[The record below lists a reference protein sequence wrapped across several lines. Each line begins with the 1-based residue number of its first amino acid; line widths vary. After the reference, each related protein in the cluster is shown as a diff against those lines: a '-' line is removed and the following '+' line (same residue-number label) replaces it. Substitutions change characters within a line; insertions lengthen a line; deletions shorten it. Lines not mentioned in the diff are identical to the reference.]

1 MKYVLVT
8 GGVVSGLGKGV
19 TASSVGVVLKACGL
33 RVTSIK
39 IDPYLNTDAGTMS
52 PFEHGEVFVLDDG
65 GEVDLDLGNYERF
78 LDVRLTKNN
87 NITTGKIYQSVLEK
101 ERKGDYLGK
110 TVQVV
115 PHITDAIKNWIESVA
130 VIPVDGK
137 EGPADV
143 CVIELGGTVGP
154 DNFCLIHVSLIP
166 VLGVVGE
173 QKTKPTQHSVRELRA
188 LGLTPHLL
196 ACRSAQPLLEN
207 TKEKLSQFCHV
218 PIGNIL
224 NIHDVPNIWHV
235 PLLLRNQNAHHSI
248 LKQLNLLSIAAPPNL
263 QAWTKRAET
272 YDNLK
277 NSVRIAMVGKYVGL
291 ADSYLS
297 VVKALLHACIACSL
311 KPSIDWIAASDLEDE
326 SAKLTPKDHAAA
338 WETLRN
344 AECVLVPGGF
354 GDRGVGGM
362 ILAAKYARENN
373 IPYLGICLGMQISVI
388 EFARSVLGLK
398 RANSNEFDSETPNP
412 VVIFMPEG
420 SRTHMGST
428 MRLGSRRTLFQTPD
442 CVTSKLYGDYFYIP
456 VDQSGGSYG
465 HKVIIPPF
473 GAAFCPATCRQLV
486 DLRYRNAEYVD
497 ERHRH
502 RYEVNP
508 EAIGVLEEAGLKFVG
523 KDETGKRMEILELP
537 SHPFYVGVQFHPE
550 FKSRPG
556 RPSALFLGLIL
567 AATKQLEA
575 YLNTHQNGC

>member
-19 TASSVGVVLKACGL
+19 TASSIGVVLKACGL

-78 LDVRLTKNN
+78 LDVTLTRDN

-101 ERKGDYLGK
+101 ERRGDYLGK

-115 PHITDAIKNWIESVA
+115 PHITDAIKNWIESVSQ
-130 VIPVDGK
+130 IPVDGK

-143 CVIELGGTVGP
+143 CVIELGGTVGDIESMP
-154 DNFCLIHVSLIP
+154 FIEALRQLFFTVGQDNFCLIHVSLIP

-188 LGLTPHLL
+188 LGLTPHFL

-207 TKEKLSQFCHV
+207 TKQKLSQFCHV
-218 PIGNIL
+218 PVSNIL
-224 NIHDVPNIWHV
+224 NIHDVPNIWHI
-235 PLLLRNQNAHHSI
+235 PLLLRNQNAHNAI
-248 LKQLNLLSIAAPPNL
+248 LKQLDLVNDATQPDL
-263 QAWTKRAET
+263 QEWTRRAET
-272 YDNLK
+272 FDNLT

-291 ADSYLS
+291 TDSYLS
-297 VVKALLHACIACSL
+297 VVKALLHACISCSM

-326 SAKLTPKDHAAA
+326 SARLTPEAHAAA
-338 WETLRN
+338 WKTLKE
-344 AECVLVPGGF
+344 ASCILVPGGF
-354 GDRGVGGM
+354 GDRGVSGM
-362 ILAAKYARENN
+362 ILAAKYARENSV
-373 IPYLGICLGMQISVI
+373 PYLGICLGMQISVI
-388 EFARSVLGLK
+388 EFARSVLAIEK
-398 RANSNEFDSETPNP
+398 ANSTEFDENTPNP

-420 SRTHMGST
+420 SKTHMGST
-428 MRLGSRRTLFQTPD
+428 MRLGSRKTLFRSPD
-442 CVTSKLYGDYFYIP
+442 CITAKLYKNS
-456 VDQSGGSYG
+456 Q
-465 HKVIIPPF
+465 
-473 GAAFCPATCRQLV
+473 
-486 DLRYRNAEYVD
+486 YVD

-508 EAIGVLEEAGLKFVG
+508 EMVDALEKAGLKFVG
-523 KDETGKRMEILELP
+523 TDESGKRMEILELP
-537 SHPFYVGVQFHPE
+537 NHPFYVCVQFHPE

-556 RPSALFLGLIL
+556 RPSAPFLGFIL
-567 AATKQLEA
+567 AAIGKLDA
-575 YLNTHQNGC
+575 HFKKGLQNGTL

>member
-19 TASSVGVVLKACGL
+19 TASSIGVVLKSCGL

-39 IDPYLNTDAGTMS
+39 IDPYLNMDAGTMS

-78 LDVRLTKNN
+78 LDVTLTRDN

-101 ERKGDYLGK
+101 ERRGDYLGK

-130 VIPVDGK
+130 LIPVDGK

-143 CVIELGGTVGP
+143 CVIELGGTVGDIESMPFIEALRQLSFSVGP
-154 DNFCLIHVSLIP
+154 DNFCLVHVSLIP

-196 ACRSAQPLLEN
+196 ACRSAQPLLVA

-218 PIGNIL
+218 PAANIL

-235 PLLLRNQNAHHSI
+235 PLLLRNQNAHHTI
-248 LKQLNLLSIAAPPNL
+248 RKQLGLPSIATPPKL
-263 QAWTKRAET
+263 EAWTKMAET
-272 YDNLK
+272 YDNLTD
-277 NSVRIAMVGKYVGL
+277 SVRIAMVGKYVGL
-291 ADSYLS
+291 SDSYLS

-311 KPSIDWIAASDLEDE
+311 KPSVDWIAASDLEDD
-326 SAKLTPKDHAAA
+326 SAKSTPEAHAAA
-338 WETLRN
+338 WKTLRN

-354 GDRGVGGM
+354 GDRGVKGM

-373 IPYLGICLGMQISVI
+373 VPYLGICLGMQISVI
-388 EFARSVLGLK
+388 EFARSVLGLE
-398 RANSNEFDSETPNP
+398 RANSMEFDDKTPNP

-428 MRLGSRRTLFQTPD
+428 MRLGSRRTLLQTSD
-442 CVTSKLYGDYFYIP
+442 CITSKLY
-456 VDQSGGSYG
+456 SNS
-465 HKVIIPPF
+465 
-473 GAAFCPATCRQLV
+473 
-486 DLRYRNAEYVD
+486 EYVD

-508 EAIGVLEEAGLKFVG
+508 EMIKTLEEAGLKFVG
-523 KDETGKRMEILELP
+523 KDETGKRMEVLELP

-556 RPSALFLGLIL
+556 KPSALFLGLIL
-567 AATKQLEA
+567 AARGQLET
-575 YLNTHQNGC
+575 YLNQHQNGQLDLVFYKEEEDKD